1 MAGARSRWLKGN
13 TRYDKKVLPDLLK
26 FNEQKGFRN
35 GARVNRSATG
45 ATSNG

>member
-1 MAGARSRWLKGN
+1 MAGQNSRWKKGN
-13 TRYDKKVLPDLLK
+13 TRYDKKVQPDLLK